1 MSSEPTET
9 CMFFVD
15 DSNIWIEAQ
24 KFSASGNSHMP
35 KLTGRDRDPR
45 LRINIGK
52 LVSTLSGHRNQGPSF
67 LYGSRPPPNDSVW
80 NAFKNHQFKTSIFD
94 RNKHDNKEKEVDNA
108 MATGLSVKATELR
121 VRAEYTPESKQL
133 LANTT
138 FVVITGD
145 RDMVPPVQEVLECG
159 IRVELWAWKS
169 GIATAY
175 LALDSSEPGL
185 SVQYLDSVFD
195 KIYFTNFLS
204 TRKTGMV
211 QPSQT
216 IVLCEFAEA
225 GEYKKLEL
233 SVGRQLVRLGH
244 LFYITRTKAETEM
257 FVEFP
262 DIQGAS
268 GLDSILLKVR
278 EMFKGTLT
286 VRSWPESRFSKEP
299 PTMLEFSNMY
309 APLKDDGST
318 AKEERQPV
326 DRKAKPSST
335 TEPEGGHGEIE
346 ATQSLN
352 DPDPDGDND
361 GWTPVTRSNPTKGH
375 HRAIRR
381 EQPCPHGI
389 RCEKRGECGYVHT
402 DEERRLFQGKP
413 RQNFRLWKTAM
424 CNKPYCRD
432 GKRCAFAHSQDEAW
446 CLRCHVEGHFID
458 ECQHRR

>member
-108 MATGLSVKATELR
+108 MAT
-121 VRAEYTPESKQL
+121 
-133 LANTT
+133 
-138 FVVITGD
+138 
-145 RDMVPPVQEVLECG
+145 
-159 IRVELWAWKS
+159 